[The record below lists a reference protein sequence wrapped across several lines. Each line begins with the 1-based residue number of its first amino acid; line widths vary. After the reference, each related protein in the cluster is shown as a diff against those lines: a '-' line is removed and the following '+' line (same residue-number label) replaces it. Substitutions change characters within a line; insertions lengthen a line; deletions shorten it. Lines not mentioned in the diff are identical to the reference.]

1 MSAKENELRNGLK
14 FAADVF
20 SSWLSETISK
30 NYALDPG
37 DQLTLRI
44 LIHFYYH
51 NLFHVGEIIDEQ
63 TRQNWAIHTIKA
75 THSDSKT
82 VFSVFD
88 QLEKMEN
95 IDSLCNAAKRVV
107 KSVALGSLNVAV
119 LLTLIRSA
127 WFGNQAKE
135 NLSVALEHPPTW
147 CAIVFSCVT
156 EKTYKNSTI
165 YKYVEKLGKKKADE
179 EFMNT
184 YTRIILEYTDK
195 VENDP
200 FSRLG
205 AFE

>member
-1 MSAKENELRNGLK
+1 
-14 FAADVF
+14 
-20 SSWLSETISK
+20 
-30 NYALDPG
+30 
-37 DQLTLRI
+37 
-44 LIHFYYH
+44 
-51 NLFHVGEIIDEQ
+51 
-63 TRQNWAIHTIKA
+63 
-75 THSDSKT
+75 
-82 VFSVFD
+82 
-88 QLEKMEN
+88 
-95 IDSLCNAAKRVV
+95 
-107 KSVALGSLNVAV
+107 V